1 MLRIARFHVYAVM
14 KGKQVDEIVSEHL
27 RNRMRNAKPQGYVG
41 PGGFNSEKGNSET
54 SNKENSTQVRFNTQ
68 ESVDKKRLEQLS
80 KPKAGT
86 ENRIDRIR
94 KVINFGDDNR

>member
-1 MLRIARFHVYAVM
+1 
-14 KGKQVDEIVSEHL
+14 
-27 RNRMRNAKPQGYVG
+27 MRNMKPQGYVG
-41 PGGFNSEKGNSET
+41 PGNNKGNLEMF
-54 SNKENSTQVRFNTQ
+54 NKENSMQARVNTQ

-80 KPKAGT
+80 KPKVGT